1 MPKPKSNTP
10 KFLEP
15 PKRSVLREIKAL
27 RKLIRQTRAQMRS
40 GQIDHA
46 HGGALIT
53 HSCNSIARLLV
64 AEHRIT
70 PPQEHNPFIALRR
83 EYDRML
89 RELGY
94 GPEEDQGPPA

>member
-1 MPKPKSNTP
+1 MPKPNSNIP

-27 RKLIRQTRAQMRS
+27 RKLIRQTRSQMRS
-40 GQIDHA
+40 GQLDHA

-53 HSCNSIARLLV
+53 QSCNSIARLLV
-64 AEHRIT
+64 AEHRIA

-89 RELGY
+89 IELGY
-94 GPEEDQGPPA
+94 GPQEDA